1 MISRHHRREIAISHS
16 LILIHSKDMRN
27 LQITEDEETALVNAF
42 LFIHD
47 LGVPPHL
54 EEDKAFDTLWDKIS
68 DPSPFDYS

>member
-1 MISRHHRREIAISHS
+1 MYN
-16 LILIHSKDMRN
+16 KDMRN
-27 LQITEDEETALVNAF
+27 LQITEEEETALVNAF

-54 EEDKAFDTLWDKIS
+54 EEDEAFDTLWDKIS